1 MRNLPKSKL
10 IHPIDMTMVMKKN
23 RFILSPILLLL
34 CYTQGEMHAQT
45 QGGTQAQFQVG
56 SMFVEF
62 QTANSFKEGYASVSI
77 KRANEPISKFGYIN
91 KEGKK
96 AIDFQF
102 DEVKDFSERLAAV
115 RIGVHWGYIDMS
127 GIYIIPSQFDE
138 VYSFSEGVACVG
150 IGPAKS
156 RKYGYIDKN
165 GKYIIN
171 PQFDE
176 PDRFANGFLIFQH
189 RSQEK
194 SKTVVKYGYRYIG
207 GNKEKKDFPAIYYD
221 EAYLFTEDGLA
232 RVKKG
237 TTYSYINNNLTE
249 VTKPISETERIPDD
263 SENQAIKFAEAS
275 DFSEGLAYVKYDKSS
290 WGSETAGISG
300 NSENQTIEFD
310 KYSYID
316 TEGNRVKDDN
326 SVEPQFDFAD
336 NFLHGLARIGKKEAG
351 NSTIKYGYID
361 TKGNIVVEPQFDFA
375 DDFSASGLARI
386 NIGGVQQRVYGTV
399 KGGRYGYINKE
410 GKIVINPQF
419 ILAKDFSEE
428 LAYVMMVGTPLK
440 RGYISA
446 DYSGEFAIELEL
458 SLVYEFSTENP
469 SSTGDLALI
478 ELNQNGK
485 KKYGY
490 IDRSGKIIISP
501 TFDFADDFSYG
512 LARIGNGDKGN
523 RKYGYIDKTGN
534 SVIEPQ
540 FNNAGDFFQLLQ
552 GINTHRLD
560 NFPPLARVE
569 IDGQVSYINK
579 KGDIINPDNTQSS
592 SKRK

>member
-156 RKYGYIDKN
+156 RKYGYIGKN

-221 EAYLFTEDGLA
+221 EAYLFTKDGLA

-263 SENQAIKFAEAS
+263 LENQAIKFAEAS

-336 NFLHGLARIGKKEAG
+336 NFLHGLARIGKKEAD

-386 NIGGVQQRVYGTV
+386 NIGGGQQRVYGTV

-419 ILAKDFSEE
+419 ILAEDFSEE
-428 LAYVMMVGTPLK
+428 LAYVMKVGTPLK

-446 DYSGEFAIELEL
+446 DYSGAFAIELEL
-458 SLVYEFSTENP
+458 SLVYEFST
-469 SSTGDLALI
+469 GDLALI
-478 ELNQNGK
+478 DLDQNGK
-485 KKYGY
+485 QKYGY
-490 IDRSGKIIISP
+490 IDQSGKIVISP
-501 TFDFADDFSYG
+501 TFDDARNFQFE
-512 LARIGNGDKGN
+512 LACVGTGDEGN

-552 GINTHRLD
+552 GINIHRLD

-569 IDGQVSYINK
+569 IDGKVSYINK